1 MAINSSRNYMGLDV
15 HLFQFKNL
23 DTDKVLELSRLT
35 EELSDTAGAREK
47 CLAKA
52 RETGLP
58 EETISDYSFGGERV
72 SFQSKKYPEWEVG
85 DWYRLGT
92 IRAILMHFTGQGLDF
107 VFPEAKDIHGHGFF
121 RPHWMEA
128 KMRLAEI
135 LEKLK
140 KHDRAQLDKICLGL
154 SQSFDLELN
163 QIGAII
169 ETLDFVQESVNPKQ
183 FLLYWSE

>member
-1 MAINSSRNYMGLDV
+1 MSLDV

-23 DTDKVLELSRLT
+23 DTDTVLELSRLT
-35 EELSDTAGAREK
+35 EELDNIAEAREK
-47 CLAKA
+47 LLAKV
-52 RETGLP
+52 REVGLP
-58 EETISDYSFGGERV
+58 EKIISDYSFGGEQV

-92 IRAILMHFTGQGLDF
+92 IRAILTHFTGQGLDF

-121 RPHWMEA
+121 RPHWTDA
-128 KMRLAEI
+128 NMRLAEI

-140 KHDRAQLDKICLGL
+140 KHDRGQIDKVCLGL
-154 SQSFDLELN
+154 SRSFDLELN
-163 QIGAII
+163 QIGAMI
-169 ETLDFVQESVNPKQ
+169 ETLDYVLESGNPKQ